1 MPSST
6 LLPIHLINMWR
17 TPRNHCQKTKQTPIE
32 VMLPYTVRIS
42 EDIRRV
48 CRRYGMKVAFKSG
61 RSLCLVLTKVKDLL
75 PIEKQSKV
83 VYRIPCSCDK
93 AYIGQ
98 TRRRFETWLKEQQ
111 KLCQKGTLE
120 MSVVVEHAW

>member
-1 MPSST
+1 
-6 LLPIHLINMWR
+6 
-17 TPRNHCQKTKQTPIE
+17 
-32 VMLPYTVRIS
+32 
-42 EDIRRV
+42 
-48 CRRYGMKVAFKSG
+48 MKVAFKSG

-111 KLCQKGTLE
+111 DPCQKGTLE
-120 MSVVVEHAW
+120 MSVVAEHAW